1 VLTLSI
7 MMRDCARS
15 PFVIDGS
22 ISRRNSGKSV
32 ASVVKGQ
39 IVTES
44 INWKAWPWTITTG
57 LGLPA

>member
-1 VLTLSI
+1 